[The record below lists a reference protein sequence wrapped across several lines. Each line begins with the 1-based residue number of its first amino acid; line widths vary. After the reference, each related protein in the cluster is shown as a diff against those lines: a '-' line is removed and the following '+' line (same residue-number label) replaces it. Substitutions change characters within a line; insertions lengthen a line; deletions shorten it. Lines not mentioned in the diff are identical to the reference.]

1 MTPTQEQILKDALEI
16 IATDEKTY
24 IGHGDY
30 YEGPFSGEYCQR
42 VARKALTAIEAAAGV
57 GEKSLY
63 AMGQSGGITYGTDAD
78 ADWGKRENVIDAT
91 VERCAQ
97 VAYDSPDTITASRR
111 IRALISPSP
120 VAPGK

>member
-42 VARKALTAIEAAAGV
+42 VARKALTAAAGV
-57 GEKSLY
+57 GE
-63 AMGQSGGITYGTDAD
+63 QSFGP
-78 ADWGKRENVIDAT
+78 WWENAKKTIERDT
-91 VERCAQ
+91 IERCAQ
-97 VAYDSPDTITASRR
+97 VAENWAGERAKGFSKTPEMHTAESIAAA
-111 IRALISPSP
+111 IRALKDKP
-120 VAPGK
+120 